1 MKTKHFI
8 IIACAAMTVCL
19 CSSCNPKEML
29 RKWLYEKEETTGE
42 ATKDSIWD
50 VKVVKNTEVENTQND
65 AVTDEEAIAFIE
77 EFYAMDGWE
86 VSDLEKYLSPE
97 VLKELELDPDDDN
110 FRDVA
115 IGEKYRGWDLVCG
128 DPVGDTDLLNTTKA
142 KAIGNN
148 QYEKVFTTAHWMNHS
163 RKYNTTYRY
172 SVGRINGQLKITKV
186 ENGD

>member
-1 MKTKHFI
+1 MKTKHFT
-8 IIACAAMTVCL
+8 IIACAAMTLCL
-19 CSSCNPKEML
+19 CSSCNPKDAL
-29 RKWLYEKEETTGE
+29 RKWLLEKESETVE
-42 ATKDSIWD
+42 AKTDSIKD
-50 VKVVKNTEVENTQND
+50 VKVVDNTEAGNTS

-97 VLKELELDPDDDN
+97 VLKNLELDPDDDN

-115 IGEKYRGWDLVCG
+115 IGEKYRGWELVCG

-172 SVGRINGQLKITKV
+172 TVGRINGQLKITKV

>member
-1 MKTKHFI
+1 
-8 IIACAAMTVCL
+8 MTLCL
-19 CSSCNPKEML
+19 CSSCNPKDAL
-29 RKWLYEKEETTGE
+29 RKWLLEKESETVE
-42 ATKDSIWD
+42 AKTDSIKD
-50 VKVVKNTEVENTQND
+50 VKVVDNTEAGNTS

-97 VLKELELDPDDDN
+97 VLKDLELDPDDDN

-115 IGEKYRGWDLVCG
+115 IGEKYRGWELVCG

-172 SVGRINGQLKITKV
+172 TVGRINGQLKITKV

>member
-1 MKTKHFI
+1 
-8 IIACAAMTVCL
+8 MTLCL
-19 CSSCNPKEML
+19 CSSCNPKDAL
-29 RKWLYEKEETTGE
+29 RKWLLEKESETVE
-42 ATKDSIWD
+42 AKTDSIKD
-50 VKVVKNTEVENTQND
+50 VKVVDNTEAGNTA

-97 VLKELELDPDDDN
+97 VLKDLELDPDDDN

-115 IGEKYRGWDLVCG
+115 IGEKYRGWELVCG

-172 SVGRINGQLKITKV
+172 TVGRINGQLKITKV